1 MDPMGMVDMIPAGT
15 PFLRKKQVPSG
26 QIKSWTLA
34 NHQFSVETNFKPSL
48 ASMLIYCRVP
58 YTLGEN

>member
-1 MDPMGMVDMIPAGT
+1 MLDMIPAGT
-15 PFLRKKQVPSG
+15 RFLEKKTVTLWK
-26 QIKSWTLA
+26 IKSWTLA